1 MNKVKIEI
9 LSKEDK
15 ERKGIANWP
24 VWTKE
29 VSRFDWF
36 YDGTEQCQILEGEV
50 IIETDEGN
58 FTVKAGDF
66 VTFEKGLKCVWDIKK
81 AIRKHYNFI

>member
-29 VSRFDWF
+29 VSRFNWF
-36 YDGTEQCQILEGEV
+36 YDETEQCQILEGEV

-58 FTVKAGDF
+58 FTIKAGDF
-66 VTFEKGLKCVWDIKK
+66 VSFEKGLKCVWDIKK
-81 AIRKHYNFI
+81 AIRKHYSFI